1 MATDR
6 PNDVFFGS
14 EHFLN
19 TQYLLLGTAMDFDQ
33 LETFL
38 EVARHLSLSRVAEKR
53 FRTQPAI
60 SAQIRALEAE
70 VGAKL
75 LDRSG
80 GLVTAGLY
88 EIDRREKS
96 TSATRERSLSE
107 IEQRLQV
114 LGEQIHILNNQL
126 TAQMAANERQLQ
138 TLNGEVQALGHK
150 YESRLKELEDAL
162 HVRR

>member
-1 MATDR
+1 MRNGDAALR
-6 PNDVFFGS
+6 FSIV
-14 EHFLN
+14 
-19 TQYLLLGTAMDFDQ
+19 
-33 LETFL
+33 
-38 EVARHLSLSRVAEKR
+38 VAVAS
-53 FRTQPAI
+53 FI
-60 SAQIRALEAE
+60 AL
-70 VGAKL
+70 
-75 LDRSG
+75 
-80 GLVTAGLY
+80 TAGLY

-138 TLNGEVQALGHK
+138 TLNSEVQALNHK

-162 HVRR
+162 HLRR

>member
-1 MATDR
+1 MRNGDAALR
-6 PNDVFFGS
+6 FSIV
-14 EHFLN
+14 
-19 TQYLLLGTAMDFDQ
+19 
-33 LETFL
+33 
-38 EVARHLSLSRVAEKR
+38 VAVAS
-53 FRTQPAI
+53 FI
-60 SAQIRALEAE
+60 AL
-70 VGAKL
+70 
-75 LDRSG
+75 
-80 GLVTAGLY
+80 TAGLY

-114 LGEQIHILNNQL
+114 LGDQIHILNNQL

-138 TLNGEVQALGHK
+138 TLNSEVQALGHK